1 MNTRKFH
8 FPGEAALL
16 IVLLLNP
23 LAIDLMSKSVF
34 GISTI
39 SSVPLILSTA
49 FPVFSFGTWN
59 YIFQTLLVITLM
71 VLKRSFCPGYLFSF
85 VVGIGFGKMIDVHNT
100 WVTLLPNVLSLNV
113 VCFFTGFL
121 LMCFGICLANNCLLP
136 IVPTD
141 IFPRDLSELLHKKYN
156 QIKTTFDL
164 TCLTTTVILSLVI
177 LHHLYGIGIGTFFC
191 AFMTGRTVSL
201 VQKFIGN
208 HVEFYRLMKKE
219 MVMPGKKMRHA

>member
-8 FPGEAALL
+8 LPGEAALL
-16 IVLLLNP
+16 IVLLINP

-49 FPVFSFGTWN
+49 FPAFSFGTWN

-85 VVGIGFGKMIDVHNT
+85 VVGIG
-100 WVTLLPNVLSLNV
+100 
-113 VCFFTGFL
+113 
-121 LMCFGICLANNCLLP
+121 
-136 IVPTD
+136 
-141 IFPRDLSELLHKKYN
+141 
-156 QIKTTFDL
+156 
-164 TCLTTTVILSLVI
+164 
-177 LHHLYGIGIGTFFC
+177 TFFC

-208 HVEFYRLMKKE
+208 HVEFYRLTKKE

>member
-8 FPGEAALL
+8 LPGEAALL
-16 IVLLLNP
+16 IVLLINP
-23 LAIDLMSKSVF
+23 LAIGLMSKSVF

-85 VVGIGFGKMIDVHNT
+85 VVGIG
-100 WVTLLPNVLSLNV
+100 
-113 VCFFTGFL
+113 
-121 LMCFGICLANNCLLP
+121 
-136 IVPTD
+136 
-141 IFPRDLSELLHKKYN
+141 
-156 QIKTTFDL
+156 
-164 TCLTTTVILSLVI
+164 
-177 LHHLYGIGIGTFFC
+177 TFFC

>member
-8 FPGEAALL
+8 LPGEAALL

-85 VVGIGFGKMIDVHNT
+85 VVGIG
-100 WVTLLPNVLSLNV
+100 
-113 VCFFTGFL
+113 
-121 LMCFGICLANNCLLP
+121 
-136 IVPTD
+136 
-141 IFPRDLSELLHKKYN
+141 
-156 QIKTTFDL
+156 
-164 TCLTTTVILSLVI
+164 
-177 LHHLYGIGIGTFFC
+177 TFFC

-208 HVEFYRLMKKE
+208 HVEFYRLTKKE
-219 MVMPGKKMRHA
+219 MVMPGKKMLHA

>member
-8 FPGEAALL
+8 LPGEAALL
-16 IVLLLNP
+16 IVLLINP

-85 VVGIGFGKMIDVHNT
+85 VVGIG
-100 WVTLLPNVLSLNV
+100 
-113 VCFFTGFL
+113 
-121 LMCFGICLANNCLLP
+121 
-136 IVPTD
+136 
-141 IFPRDLSELLHKKYN
+141 
-156 QIKTTFDL
+156 
-164 TCLTTTVILSLVI
+164 
-177 LHHLYGIGIGTFFC
+177 TFFC

-208 HVEFYRLMKKE
+208 HVEFYRMTKKE

>member
-8 FPGEAALL
+8 LPGEAALL
-16 IVLLLNP
+16 IVLLINP

-85 VVGIGFGKMIDVHNT
+85 VVGIG
-100 WVTLLPNVLSLNV
+100 
-113 VCFFTGFL
+113 
-121 LMCFGICLANNCLLP
+121 
-136 IVPTD
+136 
-141 IFPRDLSELLHKKYN
+141 
-156 QIKTTFDL
+156 
-164 TCLTTTVILSLVI
+164 
-177 LHHLYGIGIGTFFC
+177 TFFC

-201 VQKFIGN
+201 VQKLIGN
-208 HVEFYRLMKKE
+208 HVEFYRLTKKE

>member
-8 FPGEAALL
+8 LPGEAALL

-85 VVGIGFGKMIDVHNT
+85 VV
-100 WVTLLPNVLSLNV
+100 
-113 VCFFTGFL
+113 C
-121 LMCFGICLANNCLLP
+121 
-136 IVPTD
+136 
-141 IFPRDLSELLHKKYN
+141 
-156 QIKTTFDL
+156 
-164 TCLTTTVILSLVI
+164 
-177 LHHLYGIGIGTFFC
+177 IGTFFC

-208 HVEFYRLMKKE
+208 HVEFYRLTKKE

>member
-8 FPGEAALL
+8 LPGEAALL
-16 IVLLLNP
+16 IVLLINP

-85 VVGIGFGKMIDVHNT
+85 VVGIG
-100 WVTLLPNVLSLNV
+100 
-113 VCFFTGFL
+113 
-121 LMCFGICLANNCLLP
+121 
-136 IVPTD
+136 
-141 IFPRDLSELLHKKYN
+141 
-156 QIKTTFDL
+156 
-164 TCLTTTVILSLVI
+164 
-177 LHHLYGIGIGTFFC
+177 TFFC

-208 HVEFYRLMKKE
+208 HVEFYRLTKKE
-219 MVMPGKKMRHA
+219 LVMPGKKMRHA

>member
-8 FPGEAALL
+8 LPGEAALL
-16 IVLLLNP
+16 IVLLINP
-23 LAIDLMSKSVF
+23 LAIDLISKSVF
-34 GISTI
+34 EISTI

-85 VVGIGFGKMIDVHNT
+85 VVGIG
-100 WVTLLPNVLSLNV
+100 
-113 VCFFTGFL
+113 
-121 LMCFGICLANNCLLP
+121 
-136 IVPTD
+136 
-141 IFPRDLSELLHKKYN
+141 
-156 QIKTTFDL
+156 
-164 TCLTTTVILSLVI
+164 
-177 LHHLYGIGIGTFFC
+177 TFFC

-208 HVEFYRLMKKE
+208 HVEFYRLTKKE

>member
-8 FPGEAALL
+8 LPGEAALL

-141 IFPRDLSELLHKKYN
+141 IFPRDLSDNDRNPVPCNPSPSLRNRHRNFLLCFYDGTNRISGSKIHWKSCRILPSDEKRNGNAWEKDAPCIKKLPEF
-156 QIKTTFDL
+156 Q
-164 TCLTTTVILSLVI
+164 
-177 LHHLYGIGIGTFFC
+177 FFC
-191 AFMTGRTVSL
+191 
-201 VQKFIGN
+201 
-208 HVEFYRLMKKE
+208 
-219 MVMPGKKMRHA
+219 

>member
-8 FPGEAALL
+8 LPGEAALL
-16 IVLLLNP
+16 IVLLINP

-39 SSVPLILSTA
+39 SSVLLILSTA

-85 VVGIGFGKMIDVHNT
+85 VVGIG
-100 WVTLLPNVLSLNV
+100 
-113 VCFFTGFL
+113 
-121 LMCFGICLANNCLLP
+121 
-136 IVPTD
+136 
-141 IFPRDLSELLHKKYN
+141 
-156 QIKTTFDL
+156 
-164 TCLTTTVILSLVI
+164 
-177 LHHLYGIGIGTFFC
+177 TFFC

-208 HVEFYRLMKKE
+208 HVEFYRLTKKE
-219 MVMPGKKMRHA
+219 MVIPGKKMRHA

>member
-8 FPGEAALL
+8 LPGEAALL
-16 IVLLLNP
+16 IVLLINP

-85 VVGIGFGKMIDVHNT
+85 VVGIG
-100 WVTLLPNVLSLNV
+100 
-113 VCFFTGFL
+113 
-121 LMCFGICLANNCLLP
+121 
-136 IVPTD
+136 
-141 IFPRDLSELLHKKYN
+141 
-156 QIKTTFDL
+156 
-164 TCLTTTVILSLVI
+164 
-177 LHHLYGIGIGTFFC
+177 TFFC

>member
-8 FPGEAALL
+8 LPGEAALL
-16 IVLLLNP
+16 IVLLINP
-23 LAIDLMSKSVF
+23 LAIDLISKSVF

-49 FPVFSFGTWN
+49 FPAFSFGTWN

-85 VVGIGFGKMIDVHNT
+85 VV
-100 WVTLLPNVLSLNV
+100 
-113 VCFFTGFL
+113 
-121 LMCFGICLANNCLLP
+121 
-136 IVPTD
+136 
-141 IFPRDLSELLHKKYN
+141 
-156 QIKTTFDL
+156 
-164 TCLTTTVILSLVI
+164 
-177 LHHLYGIGIGTFFC
+177 GIGTFFC

>member
-8 FPGEAALL
+8 LPGEAALL
-16 IVLLLNP
+16 IVLLINP

-49 FPVFSFGTWN
+49 FPVYSFGTWN

-71 VLKRSFCPGYLFSF
+71 VLKRSFGPGYLFSF
-85 VVGIGFGKMIDVHNT
+85 VV
-100 WVTLLPNVLSLNV
+100 
-113 VCFFTGFL
+113 
-121 LMCFGICLANNCLLP
+121 
-136 IVPTD
+136 
-141 IFPRDLSELLHKKYN
+141 
-156 QIKTTFDL
+156 
-164 TCLTTTVILSLVI
+164 
-177 LHHLYGIGIGTFFC
+177 GIGTFFC

>member
-8 FPGEAALL
+8 LPGEAALL
-16 IVLLLNP
+16 IVLLINP

-113 VCFFTGFL
+113 VCFFRISSDVL
-121 LMCFGICLANNCLLP
+121 RHLP
-136 IVPTD
+136 RQQLPAADCPDRYFSAGSV
-141 IFPRDLSELLHKKYN
+141 
-156 QIKTTFDL
+156 
-164 TCLTTTVILSLVI
+164 
-177 LHHLYGIGIGTFFC
+177 GTS
-191 AFMTGRTVSL
+191 A
-201 VQKFIGN
+201 
-208 HVEFYRLMKKE
+208 
-219 MVMPGKKMRHA
+219 

>member
-8 FPGEAALL
+8 LPCEAALL
-16 IVLLLNP
+16 IVLLINP

-71 VLKRSFCPGYLFSF
+71 VLKRSFCTGYLFSF
-85 VVGIGFGKMIDVHNT
+85 VV
-100 WVTLLPNVLSLNV
+100 
-113 VCFFTGFL
+113 
-121 LMCFGICLANNCLLP
+121 
-136 IVPTD
+136 
-141 IFPRDLSELLHKKYN
+141 
-156 QIKTTFDL
+156 
-164 TCLTTTVILSLVI
+164 
-177 LHHLYGIGIGTFFC
+177 GIGTFFC

-208 HVEFYRLMKKE
+208 HVEFYRLTKKE

>member
-1 MNTRKFH
+1 
-8 FPGEAALL
+8 
-16 IVLLLNP
+16 
-23 LAIDLMSKSVF
+23 
-34 GISTI
+34 
-39 SSVPLILSTA
+39 
-49 FPVFSFGTWN
+49 
-59 YIFQTLLVITLM
+59 
-71 VLKRSFCPGYLFSF
+71 
-85 VVGIGFGKMIDVHNT
+85 MIDVHNT

-191 AFMTGRTVSL
+191 AECREGADAYVYHTENLGDEPYLWFKNSL
-201 VQKFIGN
+201 EI
-208 HVEFYRLMKKE
+208 M
-219 MVMPGKKMRHA
+219 

>member
-8 FPGEAALL
+8 LPGEAALL
-16 IVLLLNP
+16 IVLLINP

-49 FPVFSFGTWN
+49 FPAFSFGTWN

-85 VVGIGFGKMIDVHNT
+85 VVGIG
-100 WVTLLPNVLSLNV
+100 
-113 VCFFTGFL
+113 
-121 LMCFGICLANNCLLP
+121 
-136 IVPTD
+136 
-141 IFPRDLSELLHKKYN
+141 
-156 QIKTTFDL
+156 
-164 TCLTTTVILSLVI
+164 
-177 LHHLYGIGIGTFFC
+177 TFFC

-208 HVEFYRLMKKE
+208 HVEFYRLTKKNGNAWE
-219 MVMPGKKMRHA
+219 KDAPCIKKLPEFQFFC

>member
-8 FPGEAALL
+8 LPGEAALL
-16 IVLLLNP
+16 IVLLINP

-71 VLKRSFCPGYLFSF
+71 ILKRSFCPGYLFSF
-85 VVGIGFGKMIDVHNT
+85 VV
-100 WVTLLPNVLSLNV
+100 
-113 VCFFTGFL
+113 
-121 LMCFGICLANNCLLP
+121 
-136 IVPTD
+136 
-141 IFPRDLSELLHKKYN
+141 
-156 QIKTTFDL
+156 
-164 TCLTTTVILSLVI
+164 
-177 LHHLYGIGIGTFFC
+177 GIGTFFC

-208 HVEFYRLMKKE
+208 HVEFYRLTKKE

>member
-1 MNTRKFH
+1 MLRKEGFLLMNTRKFH
-8 FPGEAALL
+8 LRGEAALL
-16 IVLLLNP
+16 IVLLINP

-85 VVGIGFGKMIDVHNT
+85 VVGIG
-100 WVTLLPNVLSLNV
+100 
-113 VCFFTGFL
+113 
-121 LMCFGICLANNCLLP
+121 
-136 IVPTD
+136 
-141 IFPRDLSELLHKKYN
+141 
-156 QIKTTFDL
+156 
-164 TCLTTTVILSLVI
+164 
-177 LHHLYGIGIGTFFC
+177 TFFC

-208 HVEFYRLMKKE
+208 HVEFYRLTKKE

>member
-8 FPGEAALL
+8 LPGEAALL
-16 IVLLLNP
+16 IVLLINP

-85 VVGIGFGKMIDVHNT
+85 VVGIG
-100 WVTLLPNVLSLNV
+100 
-113 VCFFTGFL
+113 
-121 LMCFGICLANNCLLP
+121 
-136 IVPTD
+136 
-141 IFPRDLSELLHKKYN
+141 
-156 QIKTTFDL
+156 
-164 TCLTTTVILSLVI
+164 
-177 LHHLYGIGIGTFFC
+177 TFFC

-208 HVEFYRLMKKE
+208 HVEFYRLTKKD

>member
-8 FPGEAALL
+8 LPGEAALL
-16 IVLLLNP
+16 IVLLINP

-85 VVGIGFGKMIDVHNT
+85 VVGIG
-100 WVTLLPNVLSLNV
+100 
-113 VCFFTGFL
+113 
-121 LMCFGICLANNCLLP
+121 
-136 IVPTD
+136 
-141 IFPRDLSELLHKKYN
+141 
-156 QIKTTFDL
+156 
-164 TCLTTTVILSLVI
+164 
-177 LHHLYGIGIGTFFC
+177 TFFC

-208 HVEFYRLMKKE
+208 HVEFYRLTKKE
-219 MVMPGKKMRHA
+219 MVMPGKKIRHA

>member
-8 FPGEAALL
+8 LPGEAALL
-16 IVLLLNP
+16 IVLLINP

-39 SSVPLILSTA
+39 SSVLLILSTA

-85 VVGIGFGKMIDVHNT
+85 VVGIG
-100 WVTLLPNVLSLNV
+100 
-113 VCFFTGFL
+113 
-121 LMCFGICLANNCLLP
+121 
-136 IVPTD
+136 
-141 IFPRDLSELLHKKYN
+141 
-156 QIKTTFDL
+156 
-164 TCLTTTVILSLVI
+164 
-177 LHHLYGIGIGTFFC
+177 TFFC

-208 HVEFYRLMKKE
+208 HVEFYRLMKND

>member
-8 FPGEAALL
+8 LPGEAALL
-16 IVLLLNP
+16 IVLLINP
-23 LAIDLMSKSVF
+23 LAIGLMSKSVF

-85 VVGIGFGKMIDVHNT
+85 VVGIG
-100 WVTLLPNVLSLNV
+100 
-113 VCFFTGFL
+113 
-121 LMCFGICLANNCLLP
+121 
-136 IVPTD
+136 
-141 IFPRDLSELLHKKYN
+141 
-156 QIKTTFDL
+156 
-164 TCLTTTVILSLVI
+164 
-177 LHHLYGIGIGTFFC
+177 TFFC

-208 HVEFYRLMKKE
+208 HVEFYRLTKKNGNAWE
-219 MVMPGKKMRHA
+219 KDAPCIKKLPEFQFFC

>member
-8 FPGEAALL
+8 LPGEAALL
-16 IVLLLNP
+16 IVLLINP
-23 LAIDLMSKSVF
+23 LAIDLISKSVF
-34 GISTI
+34 EISTI

-85 VVGIGFGKMIDVHNT
+85 VVGIG
-100 WVTLLPNVLSLNV
+100 
-113 VCFFTGFL
+113 
-121 LMCFGICLANNCLLP
+121 
-136 IVPTD
+136 
-141 IFPRDLSELLHKKYN
+141 
-156 QIKTTFDL
+156 
-164 TCLTTTVILSLVI
+164 
-177 LHHLYGIGIGTFFC
+177 TFFC

-208 HVEFYRLMKKE
+208 HVEFYRLTKK

>member
-8 FPGEAALL
+8 LPGEAALL

-39 SSVPLILSTA
+39 SSVLLILSTA

-85 VVGIGFGKMIDVHNT
+85 VVGIG
-100 WVTLLPNVLSLNV
+100 
-113 VCFFTGFL
+113 
-121 LMCFGICLANNCLLP
+121 
-136 IVPTD
+136 
-141 IFPRDLSELLHKKYN
+141 
-156 QIKTTFDL
+156 
-164 TCLTTTVILSLVI
+164 
-177 LHHLYGIGIGTFFC
+177 TFFC

>member
-8 FPGEAALL
+8 LPGEAALL
-16 IVLLLNP
+16 IVLLINP

-49 FPVFSFGTWN
+49 FPFFSFGTWN

-85 VVGIGFGKMIDVHNT
+85 VVGIG
-100 WVTLLPNVLSLNV
+100 
-113 VCFFTGFL
+113 
-121 LMCFGICLANNCLLP
+121 
-136 IVPTD
+136 
-141 IFPRDLSELLHKKYN
+141 
-156 QIKTTFDL
+156 
-164 TCLTTTVILSLVI
+164 
-177 LHHLYGIGIGTFFC
+177 TFFC

-208 HVEFYRLMKKE
+208 HVEFYRLTKKE